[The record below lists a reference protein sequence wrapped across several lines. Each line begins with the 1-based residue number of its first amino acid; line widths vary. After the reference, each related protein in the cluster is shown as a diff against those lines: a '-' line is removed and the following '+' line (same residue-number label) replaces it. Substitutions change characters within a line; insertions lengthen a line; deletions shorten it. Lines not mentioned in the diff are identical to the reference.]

1 MIHNN
6 PFRSFYAT
14 DNTNYAAKELAQYY
28 EKEKMRKDAGAQGDA
43 DMNCF
48 AAKLKKADEYL
59 ASGESCGA
67 TDTIGIILRQM
78 DEPTAEQPVTKVV
91 DHKGVTV
98 VVTRDAMYGTSI
110 TIGGSM
116 NPDWIQVSTSVGVVN
131 IDLNDTES
139 LMKCLDMFS
148 PEDVELIMRKIM
160 EVKQEREALRQ
171 IDEMA
176 SKLIGTQ
183 NKEAC
188 SEEENDGD
196 KETVNADFLKLAF
209 DDANKRFL

>member
-196 KETVNADFLKLAF
+196 KETVNAAFLKLAF